1 MKRKKLQIAI
11 DGPVGSGKSTV
22 ASALAKKLGLWYVD
36 TGAMYRA
43 AAYLVIKKGIDLNNE
58 EEILRWLKKANLELS
73 PGRENGCRVFLEGRE
88 VTGKIRS
95 EAVGGVVAQVAQI
108 PRVRKLLVSLQ
119 QKIAKDKGVAME
131 GRDIGIR
138 VLPEASVKIFLTGSL
153 TERARRKQKEILKR
167 DGKID
172 FNKLYL
178 AIKERDEKDEKR
190 EIDPLRKAEDAVEVD
205 TTKLDIDGVVEKIME
220 LVKKLEKKWE

>member
-1 MKRKKLQIAI
+1 M
-11 DGPVGSGKSTV
+11 
-22 ASALAKKLGLWYVD
+22 
-36 TGAMYRA
+36 
-43 AAYLVIKKGIDLNNE
+43 
-58 EEILRWLKKANLELS
+58 
-73 PGRENGCRVFLEGRE
+73 
-88 VTGKIRS
+88 
-95 EAVGGVVAQVAQI
+95 AQVAQI
-108 PRVRKLLVSLQ
+108 PRVRKFLVSLQ
-119 QKIAKDKGVAME
+119 QKIAKDKGVVME
-131 GRDIGIR
+131 GRDIGTR